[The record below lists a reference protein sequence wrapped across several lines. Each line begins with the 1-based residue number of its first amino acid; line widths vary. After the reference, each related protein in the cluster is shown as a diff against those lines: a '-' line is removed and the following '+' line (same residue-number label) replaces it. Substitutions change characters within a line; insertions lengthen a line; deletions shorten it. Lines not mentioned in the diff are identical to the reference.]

1 MSAEDPSQPST
12 QGNAR
17 QPIAHDAVVDQ
28 ALLGEDF
35 ADATGVASA
44 PRVGSPFAVDPP
56 AVKQRRSVKPAAT
69 AAELGSWQI
78 TAGGA
83 VLAAVMLVFFA
94 AASAW
99 YFPAGTAMTAA
110 LGGVMSL
117 LGLSSLYPR
126 LSFGL
131 LVTHLALFLLAFAQM
146 A

>member
-12 QGNAR
+12 QDDAR
-17 QPIAHDAVVDQ
+17 QPVARDAVVDQ

-35 ADATGVASA
+35 ADATGSAST
-44 PRVGSPFAVDPP
+44 PRAGSPFAVDPP
-56 AVKQRRSVKPAAT
+56 AVKRRRPVKPAVS

-94 AASAW
+94 AAASW
-99 YFPAGTAMTAA
+99 NFPAGTAMTAA

-117 LGLSSLYPR
+117 MGLSSLYPR